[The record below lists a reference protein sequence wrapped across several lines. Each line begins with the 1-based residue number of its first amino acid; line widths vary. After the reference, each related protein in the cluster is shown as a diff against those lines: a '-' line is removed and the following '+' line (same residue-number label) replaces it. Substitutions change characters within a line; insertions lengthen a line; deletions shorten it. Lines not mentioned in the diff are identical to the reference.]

1 MIKSGL
7 TSVVVEASSS
17 NYTQGRRGYKVCK
30 ITPHHMAGVLSAE
43 SCGRIFQNPNRQAS
57 SNYGIGND
65 GKIACY
71 VGEENRAWT
80 SGNRTNDCQ
89 AITIE
94 VSNCENGG
102 DWRISEAAWNSLVN
116 LCVDICKRYGFRLTY
131 DGTPNGSLTRHNM
144 FQNTNCPGKY
154 LQSRFQELANTVNAR
169 LDGGSTPQP
178 TPEPVP
184 SGAYLVKVTTDALN
198 IRQGVGT
205 GTPVVGCIRDKG
217 TYTIVETQGN
227 WGRLKSGAG
236 WICLDYTEKVG
247 SSSAPSKS
255 NEELA
260 DEVIAGKWGNGDA
273 RRTALTNAGYDY
285 DAIQAIVNARYGKGG
300 SSSSSKTYTVK
311 SGDTLSEIAARYGT
325 TYQELAKKNGIA
337 NPNLIYPGQVLKI

>member
-178 TPEPVP
+178 TPEPTP
-184 SGAYLVKVTTDALN
+184 SGAYLVKVTASALN

-236 WICLDYTEKVG
+236 WICLDYTKRVDG
-247 SSSAPSKS
+247 NATPNQPVSSGYVLGLYVVNTP
-255 NEELA
+255 
-260 DEVIAGKWGNGDA
+260 AGLNVRSGAGTNHSILKAYPNGTRFDTYEINGDWA
-273 RRTALTNAGYDY
+273 RTP
-285 DAIQAIVNARYGKGG
+285 
-300 SSSSSKTYTVK
+300 
-311 SGDTLSEIAARYGT
+311 SGW
-325 TYQELAKKNGIA
+325 
-337 NPNLIYPGQVLKI
+337 VCLKYCKLVRQY